1 MMPQGLGIPVVVVCA
16 VLLAAAYRLARIGRA
31 RAAIT
36 AVLVAAALLRLFAS
50 GDRYLHEWD
59 ERYHALVAKNLIASP
74 LVPTL
79 YRVALLDYDYRDWL
93 ANHVWLHKPPLTLWL
108 MAGSIKLFGAHEL
121 AVRLP
126 SLVFGTLSVWLT
138 FLIARRLFSER
149 VALLAAGLHAINGLL
164 LDLGAGRMATDHPD
178 TLLIFLVTLGAY
190 LALRAGADHG
200 FDALDAAARGTEGAT
215 ASTGAVRS
223 TPGALVLVGLCSGAA
238 FLTKSIVAGVIP
250 LLWVV
255 LVWRRSPT
263 RRVALG
269 FAIIAGTAAALA
281 GPWTLY
287 TLREFPREA
296 AAVAHHNWLH
306 VITPLDKH
314 GHGPFWY
321 FYRLGRDYGE
331 LVYVPVAWFLL
342 SRRERSSGRRWAF
355 LVAWLIVPYAAFSL
369 AATKMPGY
377 VAIAAPAIFIVTAL
391 FCERVRSGIASS
403 AAASQRQHAPTAGA
417 SLRSPGD
424 ARPRAARI
432 AAWALLV
439 LVLALPVRYAIERLR
454 PSPSRE
460 REKPW
465 AQPLRELDSRFPG
478 ERVVLFNCDRPI
490 EAMFYSSRIAYPQM
504 PSAAEIERVE
514 RAGYRAVILPDDWPS
529 R

>member
-1 MMPQGLGIPVVVVCA
+1 MLPQSFGPSLVILSAVVLAIAHA
-16 VLLAAAYRLARIGRA
+16 VARRGHPRVA
-31 RAAIT
+31 LVAIL
-36 AVLVAAALLRLFAS
+36 LVAASLRLFAG
-50 GDRYLHEWD
+50 GDRHLHEWD
-59 ERYHALVAKNLIASP
+59 ERYHALVAKNLIDAP
-74 LVPTL
+74 LRPTL

-138 FLIARRLFSER
+138 FLIARRLYNER
-149 VALLAAGLHAINGLL
+149 VGLLAAGLHAINGLL

-190 LALRAGADHG
+190 LAVRAGADRPSDA
-200 FDALDAAARGTEGAT
+200 FDVAARGADGAS
-215 ASTGAVRS
+215 ASAGAVRS
-223 TPGALVLVGLCSGAA
+223 TPGALALVGLCTGAA

-250 LLWVV
+250 LLWMV
-255 LVWRRSPT
+255 LVWRRSPA

-269 FAIIAGTAAALA
+269 LAIIAGTAAALA

-287 TLREFPREA
+287 MLREFPREA

-321 FYRLGRDYGE
+321 LYRLGRDYGE
-331 LVYVPVAWFLL
+331 LVYVPVAWFLV
-342 SRRERSSGRRWAF
+342 SRNARSSGRRWTF
-355 LVAWLIVPYAAFSL
+355 LVAWLITPYAAFSL

-377 VAIAAPAIFIVTAL
+377 VAIAAPAIFIVAAL
-391 FCERVRSGIASS
+391 FCEHVRSGIASS
-403 AAASQRQHAPTAGA
+403 AAAARRPHSPSADA
-417 SLRSPGD
+417 SPRLPGG

-439 LVLALPVRYAIERLR
+439 LVLALPVRYTIERLR
-454 PSPSRE
+454 PSPSRD

-478 ERVVLFNCDRPI
+478 ERVVLFNCERPI
-490 EAMFYSSRIAYPQM
+490 EAMFYSSHIAYPQM

-514 RAGYRAVILPDDWPS
+514 RAGYRAVILPE
-529 R
+529 